1 MATPVTDRGSWG
13 EGSRVCG
20 GGGDFEAVGT
30 AAVGGSARMRGVRG
44 AGPPLS
50 HGATNVMPSLS
61 GGQLLALTRE
71 LPYL

>member
-1 MATPVTDRGSWG
+1 MTDRGPWG
-13 EGSRVCG
+13 EGSRVCEG
-20 GGGDFEAVGT
+20 VGDFEAVGT

-50 HGATNVMPSLS
+50 HGAASVMPCLS

-71 LPYL
+71 LPDL